1 MVVQKEEE
9 NIKNQI
15 LMIAKRNI
23 SSIGIFIKLVD
34 YMVVETQVSIALE
47 SIQILYGEMN
57 KSID

>member
-1 MVVQKEEE
+1 MKEEE

-34 YMVVETQVSIALE
+34 YMVVET
-47 SIQILYGEMN
+47 
-57 KSID
+57 

>member
-15 LMIAKRNI
+15 SMIAKRNI

-34 YMVVETQVSIALE
+34 YMVVETQVSIAIE
-47 SIQILYGEMN
+47 SIQLLFGEMN

>member
-15 LMIAKRNI
+15 SMIAKRNI

-34 YMVVETQVSIALE
+34 YMVVETQVSIAIE
-47 SIQILYGEMN
+47 SI
-57 KSID
+57 